1 MILYGVIVIQPTA
14 PMPIFGVLSSR
25 GRGHVVTTILLA
37 MVAMIFTA
45 ISYGRMARAYPSAG
59 SAFTY
64 VGREMNRT
72 LGYLAGWSMVMD
84 YRLNPIIMI
93 IWCSKAAM
101 NFVPGIPYS
110 VCAVFFF
117 LAFTDPN
124 LCRIKNSARIN
135 AVLAT
140 LMAIVIAIF
149 FAFAARYMVG
159 HPHNGIASFTLPFYD
174 SASFKTSAVLGGT
187 SIAVLTYIDFDGIT
201 TLSEEAENPASIFSW
216 QRS

>member
-1 MILYGVIVIQPTA
+1 
-14 PMPIFGVLSSR
+14 
-25 GRGHVVTTILLA
+25 
-37 MVAMIFTA
+37 
-45 ISYGRMARAYPSAG
+45 
-59 SAFTY
+59 
-64 VGREMNRT
+64 
-72 LGYLAGWSMVMD
+72 MD

-93 IWCSKAAM
+93 ICYSKAAM

-110 VCAVFFF
+110 MCVVFFF
-117 LAFTDPN
+117 PASTDPS
-124 LCRIKNSARIN
+124 LCGIKNSARMN

-159 HPHNGIASFTLPFYD
+159 HPHHGIASLTLPFYDSD

-187 SIAVLTYIDFDGIT
+187 SIAVLIYIGFDGVS
-201 TLSEEAENPASIFSW
+201 TLSEGAENPASIFSW